1 LPRLFPE
8 NVTRT
13 VDGASALVN
22 ISAMS
27 KTVAIKFAGM
37 RFVVPASAEFSVMLD
52 AAAVLG
58 SAAHAAGNKRVAGW
72 DAALMALV
80 NGCPSFSD
88 ERSALMAA
96 WLRAYDAC
104 VCAAL
109 MSFDP
114 NT

>member
-1 LPRLFPE
+1 MPRLFPK

-27 KTVAIKFAGM
+27 KT
-37 RFVVPASAEFSVMLD
+37 
-52 AAAVLG
+52 AATKSEAADLG
-58 SAAHAAGNKRVAGW
+58 RAAHAAGRIRFPGA

-80 NGCPSFSD
+80 NACPSFSD

-109 MSFDP
+109 MSFP
-114 NT
+114 NA

>member
-8 NVTRT
+8 NVIRT
-13 VDGASALVN
+13 VDAASALVN

-27 KTVAIKFAGM
+27 KTATKN
-37 RFVVPASAEFSVMLD
+37 E
-52 AAAVLG
+52 AADLG
-58 SAAHAAGNKRVAGW
+58 RAAHAAGRIRFPGA

-114 NT
+114 NA

>member
-1 LPRLFPE
+1 
-8 NVTRT
+8 
-13 VDGASALVN
+13 
-22 ISAMS
+22 MS
-27 KTVAIKFAGM
+27 KTVALKFAGM

-52 AAAVLG
+52 AAADLG
-58 SAAHAAGNKRVAGW
+58 RAAHAAGRIRFPGA

-80 NGCPSFSD
+80 NACPSFSD

-114 NT
+114 NA